1 MKKLTCLAFILLG
14 FLSARADDFILGE
27 HGILSVPVT
36 GAWVA
41 ENHDVQSGYTISIES
56 KTGANAACRITVIAV
71 QNATFPDK
79 GRTRDEFMQLALNFS
94 PGSVEKKA
102 VPKEF
107 SLKSGFGLYCSFTD
121 ASLVGKS
128 PARGNYKTV
137 SPGLI
142 YLTKDLVLA
151 VTIFTDDLSGP
162 EFKQLVDII
171 QSTQLLQ
178 RPAPAPAAK

>member
-1 MKKLTCLAFILLG
+1 MKKLTGLAFLLLG
-14 FLSARADDFILGE
+14 FLSARADDFILGG

-36 GAWVA
+36 DAWVA
-41 ENHDVQSGYTISIES
+41 QNHDAQTGYTISIES

-71 QNATFPDK
+71 QNAAFPDK
-79 GRTRDEFMQLALNFS
+79 ARTTAEFMQLAQHFV

-121 ASLVGKS
+121 ASLVGK
-128 PARGNYKTV
+128 PPVKGNFKTI
-137 SPGLI
+137 SPGMI
-142 YLTKDLVLA
+142 YLSKDLVLA
-151 VTIFTDDLSGP
+151 VTIFADDLSGP

-171 QSTQLLQ
+171 QSTEFLT
-178 RPAPAPAAK
+178 RANAAK